1 MMPAMLE
8 MEGITEISDEMRAV
22 VRSGGPNCCCRAGC
36 RADRKRIGSC
46 WSATALWRPDI
57 QWIEP
62 KTDQV
67 SHLMA
72 VVSDLTRGWDILL
85 YEKV

>member
-1 MMPAMLE
+1 MPAMLE

-36 RADRKRIGSC
+36 RADRKRIGFLLVGYRTM
-46 WSATALWRPDI
+46 ARPDI

-62 KTDQV
+62 KNRSGV
-67 SHLMA
+67 SFDGCRLRP
-72 VVSDLTRGWDILL
+72 DTRMG
-85 YEKV
+85 YPPV

>member
-62 KTDQV
+62 KNRPGV
-67 SHLMA
+67 SFDGCRLRP
-72 VVSDLTRGWDILL
+72 DTRMG
-85 YEKV
+85 YPV